1 MTDETVDHLL
11 HLLRVSQLRRQ
22 FGGRSARH
30 VAGSGGIFDVE
41 ADGQLLFS
49 KDKEHR
55 FPANKE
61 IVEKLEALLK

>member
-1 MTDETVDHLL
+1 MRGKLPQVEVETKT
-11 HLLRVSQLRRQ
+11 
-22 FGGRSARH
+22 
-30 VAGSGGIFDVE
+30 GSGGIFDVE